1 MQTEILLLTIVKIL
15 LIAVFFLALLIEI
28 KTAGTGI
35 GALLGII
42 AAGALF
48 SAEYMAGSFS
58 FLEIIIFLAGVVFIT
73 IELILPGVGL
83 FAVIGVMAVFYSFIM
98 TLGGNI
104 LAFYALLISLV
115 LAIAAFSLIVKRLPS
130 SRLWNNIVLK
140 DAETGKKGF
149 LSGCDY
155 SSLLG
160 QKGIVV
166 SKLRPAGTIEIGEE
180 KFDVISKGEFIDVG
194 DNVEVVEIIGN
205 KIIVNK
211 IK

>member
-1 MQTEILLLTIVKIL
+1 MQTEILLLPIVKIL

-58 FLEIIIFLAGVVFIT
+58 FFEIIIFLAGVVFIT

-180 KFDVISKGEFIDVG
+180 KFDVISKWEFIDVG

>member
-1 MQTEILLLTIVKIL
+1 M
-15 LIAVFFLALLIEI
+15 
-28 KTAGTGI
+28 
-35 GALLGII
+35 
-42 AAGALF
+42 
-48 SAEYMAGSFS
+48 
-58 FLEIIIFLAGVVFIT
+58 
-73 IELILPGVGL
+73 
-83 FAVIGVMAVFYSFIM
+83 
-98 TLGGNI
+98 
-104 LAFYALLISLV
+104 
-115 LAIAAFSLIVKRLPS
+115 KRLPS